1 MATAQ
6 VARDVITLKG
16 SAAIVTEF
24 FGYAV
29 NSIIYQRGLYPT
41 EQFGRVKKY
50 GLTLLVAQDES
61 VKKFISGVTT
71 QLAAWLE
78 TGQLQ
83 RVVLV
88 ILDQATSEPLERWN
102 FLIEADQEVL
112 HKGVSKR
119 KNDTDIMKEI
129 QAIMRQI
136 TSCVTFLPCL
146 NNTCIFD
153 VLAYTDKDASVPFT
167 WADSDAKIIENSQV
181 VKLRSFDTK
190 VHKIDASV
198 AFKMESV
205 E

>member
-6 VARDVITLKG
+6 VARDIITLKG
-16 SAAIVTEF
+16 SADIVTEF
-24 FGYAV
+24 FCYAV
-29 NSIIYQRGLYPT
+29 NSIIYQRGLYPE

-61 VKKFISGVTT
+61 VKKFITGVTA
-71 QLAAWLE
+71 QLAAWLQN
-78 TGQLQ
+78 GQLQ

-88 ILDQATSEPLERWN
+88 ILDQRTLEPLERWN
-102 FLIEADQEVL
+102 FLIETDQEVIQ
-112 HKGVSKR
+112 KGISKR
-119 KNDTDIMKEI
+119 KSDADIMKEI

-146 NNTCIFD
+146 NSTCIFD
-153 VLAYTDKDASVPFT
+153 VLAYTDKDAAVPMT
-167 WADSDAKIIENSQV
+167 WTDSDAKIIENSQV

-198 AFKMESV
+198 AFKMDSDA
-205 E
+205 